1 MTGLQPGETW
11 GSPPPWDCPAP
22 QGGESTKLLP
32 SLSNWKTAIR
42 LWHLKQCIFFFFFS
56 LCCSSFSS
64 PSSFFLLLLFLLLLS
79 LSENLRESLDNP
91 LRTNS
96 QKANRG
102 RGGVREKPM
111 TQFSS
116 MEPYCLGIWGL
127 KRVMHCHLESGASR
141 RFFLLQCGACGP
153 APPDRDVIKAGDTTH
168 CSDLWCPGSQT
179 KGCRLG

>member
-96 QKANRG
+96 QKDNRG
-102 RGGVREKPM
+102 RGGVRGKTYDSILRHGAILPGDLG
-111 TQFSS
+111 TKTGDALSFGIGSFSKIF
-116 MEPYCLGIWGL
+116 PFAVWCLWT
-127 KRVMHCHLESGASR
+127 SS
-141 RFFLLQCGACGP
+141 P
-153 APPDRDVIKAGDTTH
+153 
-168 CSDLWCPGSQT
+168 
-179 KGCRLG
+179 